1 MSDSPLFHKL
11 PLVLIES
18 HIIQCQKSNDI
29 VSLFPFLSKV
39 LDMVSRP
46 APLPHKQ
53 GDSASSPA
61 SPNLFDTLDCPGLL
75 FCTGWSKCWVTS
87 ESSWLSDA
95 LSKVS
100 IKATELQR
108 VYFLI

>member
-1 MSDSPLFHKL
+1 M
-11 PLVLIES
+11 ES

-46 APLPHKQ
+46 APLPRKQ
-53 GDSASSPA
+53 SDSASSPA
-61 SPNLFDTLDCPGLL
+61 SPNPFDTLDCPGLL
-75 FCTGWSKCWVTS
+75 FCTGWSKCWVAS

-95 LSKVS
+95 LSKVC
-100 IKATELQR
+100 IEVAELQR
-108 VYFLI
+108 VYFFV

>member
-1 MSDSPLFHKL
+1 MSDSPFFHKI

-18 HIIQCQKSNDI
+18 HIIQCQKSNDT
-29 VSLFPFLSKV
+29 VSLFPFLSNI

-46 APLPHKQ
+46 ASLPHKQ
-53 GDSASSPA
+53 SDSTSSPA
-61 SPNLFDTLDCPGLL
+61 SPNPLDTLDRSGLL
-75 FCTGWSKCWVTS
+75 FCTGWCKCWVAS

-100 IKATELQR
+100 R
-108 VYFLI
+108 